1 MSDNHKNTSPKDQK
15 INQKEHFLPTL
26 LSARLTVMNFFY
38 AYRTNIIGLATGI
51 MFGFLMSRAGAT
63 TFDYHAQ
70 MFLFEDMQLMKVI
83 GTAVV
88 VAMIGVF
95 LLKKFQINSITTGQA
110 VDFVKKPYQQG
121 LVAGAFLFGI
131 GWAMTASCPGTVPA
145 MIAEGKISAI
155 FTLAGL
161 LLGTMA
167 YGILQTFIAN
177 NGRYMD
183 TL

>member
-1 MSDNHKNTSPKDQK
+1 MH
-15 INQKEHFLPTL
+15 HLPPTQ
-26 LSARLTVMNFFY
+26 SFKLTVMNFFH
-38 AYRTNIIGLATGI
+38 AYRTNIIGLFLGAL
-51 MFGFLMSRAGAT
+51 FGFLMSRAGAT
-63 TFDYHAQ
+63 TFDYHAK

-95 LLKKFQINSITTGQA
+95 LLKKFQITSVTTGQA

-131 GWAMTASCPGTVPA
+131 GWAMTAACPGTVPA
-145 MIAEGKISAI
+145 MIAEGKISAV
-155 FTLAGL
+155 FTLSGL

-177 NGRYMD
+177 NGSYREA
-183 TL
+183 LRK